1 MKLTRRHG
9 RGRRTN
15 QRGIAMLMVITTLMF
30 LVVLVTEIA
39 YSSRVRFLKTAH
51 SRDEIAA
58 DYLAQSGIAIYR
70 LILVANKQL
79 GESMGDTMSGMA
91 PGFNFGDA
99 LWQMVP
105 AINTGLL
112 RMFFVSGGSVDD
124 DELQDFAEQ
133 GLTEEQR
140 DESRE
145 SSRFSD
151 KSFLDFDGDFA
162 AEIGDEDRKI
172 NVNRLG
178 KSCDGVCTLA
188 TLQLDPIAIQLYGLM
203 SGEAH
208 DQWFYDRDIER
219 WELIADMAD
228 WIDQDTNRIW
238 RGGYEDNLYN
248 SLDSPYLSK
257 NARFDTKEEIR
268 LVEGW
273 QDDVYER
280 FGDEVTVF
288 GAGKININTASDD
301 MLKGLFKAYLQPT
314 VTDSE
319 ADRLLQHMRDQTMIV
334 DFTKPKEFTD
344 WITDMT
350 NYEVREGMDL
360 TSEIKTS
367 SETFLIESTGMV
379 GDSSATAVC
388 VLDFSS
394 SKVGRIKYWRID

>member
-1 MKLTRRHG
+1 
-9 RGRRTN
+9 
-15 QRGIAMLMVITTLMF
+15 MLMVLTALLFMT
-30 LVVLVTEIA
+30 VLVTEIA

-51 SRDEIAA
+51 ARDEIAA

-79 GESMGDTMSGMA
+79 GESMGDSMSGMA

-124 DELQDFAEQ
+124 DELEDFATE

-140 DESRE
+140 EESRE
-145 SSRFSD
+145 SSHFSD
-151 KSFLDFDGDFA
+151 KTFLDFDGDFA
-162 AEIGDEDRKI
+162 AEISDEDRKI

-178 KSCDGVCTLA
+178 RSCDATCTLA

-257 NARFDTKEEIR
+257 NARFDTQAEIM

-280 FGDEVTVF
+280 FGDEITVY
-288 GAGKININTASDD
+288 GPGKININTASDD
-301 MLKGLFKAYLQPT
+301 MLKGIFKAYLEPT

-319 ADRLLQHMRDQTMIV
+319 ADRLLMQMRDTTMIV
-334 DFTKPKEFTD
+334 DFTKGEEFQE
-344 WITDMT
+344 WIEEQT
-350 NYEVREGMDL
+350 NYTVREGLDL
-360 TSEIKTS
+360 KNEIKTS
-367 SETFLIESTGMV
+367 SETFKVVSTGMV
-379 GDSSATAVC
+379 GESSATAVC

-394 SKVGRIKYWRID
+394 SKVGRIKYWRVD